1 MKAYRH
7 IWLFGLAGTA
17 LIIMLPIA
25 LLLSGGEPPSIDPWD
40 NVAPTPAPND
50 HTGLVEGP
58 FNSGQEVTAA
68 CLECHE
74 ASGGQVMDS
83 VHFTWESEPVQ
94 LPGRDELVTI
104 GKKNQLNNFCIGIQG
119 NWSSCTSC
127 HAGYGWEDASFD
139 FEEETNV
146 DCLVCHADANI
157 YVKGAAGQLVEGVD
171 LLAAAQSVGR
181 PTRQNCGSCHFNG
194 GGGNAVKHGD
204 LDQSLYFPDEEVD
217 VHMGRYDFQCV
228 DCHQTEDHQISGHM
242 ISVSPLAQDTLAC
255 TNCHNTD
262 LHADE
267 RISSHVET
275 VACQT
280 CHIPEGATRDATK
293 TVWDWSTA
301 GQDLPEDPHVYLK
314 IKGSFVY
321 EHDLVPTYAWF
332 NGNAD
337 RYIVGDTINPDQPTE
352 LSQPLGDITDAT
364 AQIWPFKVH
373 EALQPYDAQYNYLL
387 IPRTSGEGGFWSE
400 FDWDQAFRLN
410 VTDTGLA
417 YSGEYGFAPTT
428 MHWTLTHLVQ
438 PKESALQCNDCHGE
452 NGRMDW
458 EALGYYGDPLYW
470 GGRSQQMG
478 AQQMG
483 LPESDREEQ

>member
-7 IWLFGLAGTA
+7 IWLCGLAGTA
-17 LIIMLPIA
+17 LIIILPIA
-25 LLLSGGEPPSIDPWD
+25 LLLSGGERPSIDPWD

-157 YVKGAAGQLVEGVD
+157 YVKGAAGQPVEGVD

-373 EALQPYDAQYNYLL
+373 EALQPYDAQYSYLL
-387 IPRTSGEGGFWSE
+387 IPRTSGEGGFWSD